1 MSKFR
6 WPIAVFLALT
16 FAGAWALWG
25 YWVFAMPPGGLV
37 LSHTFLVMAIIGG
50 LAPSAAALLVVGLG
64 EGRQAASRLYGQ
76 LANWSL
82 PKGWYVLAV
91 ALGPIAV
98 IGGWFIA
105 AAVFPKLV
113 WPDYVPLVPVLLI
126 WPLLAALGEEMGWR
140 GFLYPRLIPRL
151 GWFGAAIVV
160 GVIWGVWHLPADYI
174 ALKASGDWF
183 WLAFFVNGPLVL
195 AAHALVMAWLWA
207 RTGGSLVVM
216 VLYHLGVTASAI
228 AGPIV
233 GPDILAQI
241 GLASI
246 GAGVVWLLAICLHVL
261 VPIRSSRDA

>member
-37 LSHTFLVMAIIGG
+37 LSHAFLVMAIIGG
-50 LAPSAAALLVVGLG
+50 LAPSVAALLVVGLG

-76 LANWSL
+76 LADWSL
-82 PKGWYVLAV
+82 PKAWYVLAV

-98 IGGWFIA
+98 MGGWFLA
-105 AAVFPKLV
+105 SAVFPKLV
-113 WPDYVPLVPVLLI
+113 WPDFVPLVPVLLI

-140 GFLYPRLIPRL
+140 GFLYPRLLARL
-151 GWFGAAIVV
+151 GWLGAAIIV
-160 GVIWGVWHLPADYI
+160 GLIWGLWHLPADYI

-183 WLAFFVNGPLVL
+183 WLAFLVNGPLVL
-195 AAHALVMAWLWA
+195 VGHALVMAWLWA

-228 AGPIV
+228 AGPSA
-233 GPDILAQI
+233 GPDAPTQI

-246 GAGVVWLLAICLHVL
+246 GAAAVWLLAIGLHIL
-261 VPIRSSRDA
+261 APMRDRDS